1 MRRARCCTSC
11 TPIPGQRAGPVS
23 MPCFFWY
30 LTLHFTRS
38 VAMCQLYSDIFAN
51 DISHTGNTCSRSLPI
66 TPTYSS
72 RPSTNCS
79 TIAGVPMCRG

>member
-1 MRRARCCTSC
+1 
-11 TPIPGQRAGPVS
+11 

-38 VAMCQLYSDIFAN
+38 VAMRQLLSGNLAN

-72 RPSTNCS
+72 RPSMNSS
-79 TIAGVPMCRG
+79 TIAGVMIVS